1 MIFIAGQDKIIASFH
16 GISFA
21 FAFPLLSVQVWPI
34 AHRIHIKFV
43 FESATVPSLLS
54 IYRPCG
60 PILSLTGEL
69 SDLSL
74 EDFVAGEAS
83 LYSSCLLYSEI
94 DRHSGDVIRE
104 QSDYLFL
111 HDAS

>member
-21 FAFPLLSVQVWPI
+21 FPLLSVQVWPI
-34 AHRIHIKFV
+34 AHLIHIKFV

-54 IYRPCG
+54 IYRSCG

-104 QSDYLFL
+104 RSDYLFL